1 MPRARRLGNR
11 GNLIAAAAKSRFH
24 PRVSTL
30 RKFLIYWLPL
40 LFWMAVIFTASSDA
54 ESSHHSSIYFEPLL
68 RWLFPQMSQTRIEE
82 LHYDFRKCCHMTE
95 FAILAV
101 LAWRAIRQPQRQD
114 VRPWNWAEAGLSLA
128 IVFLYA
134 ASDELHQVFVPSR
147 TGQISDVVVDV
158 TGGTIGLALLWLAG
172 KKFKR
177 W

>member
-11 GNLIAAAAKSRFH
+11 GNLVAAAAKSRFH
-24 PRVSTL
+24 PRVSKL

-54 ESSHHSSIYFEPLL
+54 ESSHHSSIYFEPLI
-68 RWLFPQMSQTRIEE
+68 RWLFPQMPQTRIEE

-101 LAWRAIRQPQRQD
+101 LAWRAIRQPQHADR
-114 VRPWNWAEAGLSLA
+114 RPWRWDEAGLALA
-128 IVFLYA
+128 GVFLYA
-134 ASDELHQVFVPSR
+134 SSDELHQVFVPSR

-158 TGGTIGLALLWLAG
+158 IGGFIGLTLLWLAG